1 MVNRVVIHQFV
12 DLSRGHSFMYLFRN
26 QVEHTSVD
34 HSTSPDS
41 LNLLRSLQDR
51 EIELGDQGLVRPLR
65 PFLIVVPELGGPR
78 HDQDKDHEKH
88 GQGDETVFELGQFQ
102 IHNKLSII

>member
-1 MVNRVVIHQFV
+1 MLPEIKRLDSFDDGIGPLLRFPVIR
-12 DLSRGHSFMYLFRN
+12 DDTRSGILSFLL
-26 QVEHTSVD
+26 D
-34 HSTSPDS
+34 
-41 LNLLRSLQDR
+41 LLRSLQDR
-51 EIELGDQGLVRPLR
+51 EIELGNQGLVWPLR